1 MKNLHAGI
9 HRGCTSLHS
18 SNCTQESSLSMSLP
32 ILVLSG
38 LLIVSFLVSVRYC
51 LFVVLI
57 WISLTVNDAEHL
69 QMCLLAAGN
78 ILFFH

>member
-1 MKNLHAGI
+1 
-9 HRGCTSLHS
+9 
-18 SNCTQESSLSMSLP
+18 MSLP

-57 WISLTVNDAEHL
+57 WISLTVSDAEHL